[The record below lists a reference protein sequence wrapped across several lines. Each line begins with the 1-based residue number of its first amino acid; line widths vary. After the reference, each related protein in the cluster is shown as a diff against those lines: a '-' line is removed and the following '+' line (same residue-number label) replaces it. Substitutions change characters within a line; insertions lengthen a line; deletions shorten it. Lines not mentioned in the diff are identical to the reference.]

1 MTLLDVIEILFGN
14 KYLDNSFQRLDDDI
28 FSFEVENIYNDYT
41 LEKIKEDLTKLKYKI
56 LTIIDNSSESPQ
68 WNGSV
73 WILRK
78 KKNLIEKIV

>member
-1 MTLLDVIEILFGN
+1 MTLLDVIKILFGD
-14 KYLDNSFQRLDDDI
+14 KYLEDSFQVLDDDI
-28 FSFEVENIYNDYT
+28 YSFEAENIYDDFT
-41 LEKIKEDLTKLKYKI
+41 VGKIKEDLTNLKYKI

-78 KKNLIEKIV
+78 KN